1 MREYITL
8 KQSKRVTKLT
18 MGDLSSAVGG
28 LSVRGSTIKAEERE
42 TEHFSNTE
50 CKTGALCVQ
59 QTAITAQT
67 HMPSLRFPPC

>member
-1 MREYITL
+1 
-8 KQSKRVTKLT
+8 

-28 LSVRGSTIKAEERE
+28 TQSLTVRGSTIKVEERE

-67 HMPSLRFPPC
+67 HMPSLHFPPC